1 MSRFEEFMSHLG
13 LAAYELRRGHAE
25 RRPFVPFGL
34 LPAIGLALTWLF
46 TLIFFSMQT
55 VQHTAKASAEEAL
68 ASIGANWASVSASGQ
83 WITLEGDAPNGEMAR
98 AASEA
103 VKTARDRTPF
113 GLQARPITRIKN
125 MITVRQGSV
134 AATGDG
140 TGDDDLRHDWE
151 YTLDR
156 GVLTLSGQI
165 PNEATRKRLTTAA
178 ELRLSPPE
186 FTSIEDNLQTT
197 GRVANTGFTETAVRG
212 INTLTRCAVGV
223 ASFENDKFA
232 LSCEAPAGAI
242 DEISMLANSPLSFGD
257 QARIDIYS
265 PQQAEAC
272 DRSLLTLL
280 NSTRIEFA
288 SASAVID
295 PASAR
300 VLGNVA
306 QAAGSCPGQLV
317 IEGHTDN
324 SGLSAGNE
332 ELSLARAE
340 AVRNAL
346 IARGVPADRLI
357 AEGFGARRPLES
369 NDTEDGRARNRRI
382 EIKVIRAGDI
392 ADND

>member
-1 MSRFEEFMSHLG
+1 MSRFEEFKSHLG
-13 LAAYELRRGHAE
+13 LAAYELRRGNVD
-25 RRPFVPFGL
+25 RRPFVPYGL
-34 LPAIGLALTWLF
+34 IPAIGLGLTCLF
-46 TLIFFSMQT
+46 TLFFFSTQT
-55 VQHTAKASAEEAL
+55 VQHTAEASAEEAL

-83 WITLEGDAPNGEMAR
+83 WITLEGEAPSGEMAR

-103 VKTARDRTPF
+103 VKTARNRTPF
-113 GLQARPITRIKN
+113 GLRARPITRIRN

-134 AATGDG
+134 SSANG
-140 TGDDDLRHDWE
+140 GDDDLRHDWE

-165 PNEATRKRLTTAA
+165 PNEATRKRLMTAA
-178 ELRLSPPE
+178 ELRLNPPE
-186 FTSIEDNLQTT
+186 FTFIEDNLQAT

-212 INTLTRCAVGV
+212 INTLTRCGVGV

-232 LSCEAPAGAI
+232 LSCEAQAGSI

-257 QARIDIYS
+257 QGRIDIYS

-295 PASAR
+295 PASTR
-300 VLGNVA
+300 LLGNVA
-306 QAAGSCPGQLV
+306 QAAGSCPGQLL

-324 SGLSAGNE
+324 SGLSANNE

-340 AVRNAL
+340 AVRSAL
-346 IARGVPADRLI
+346 IDRGVPADRLI
-357 AEGFGARRPLES
+357 AEGFGSRRPLES
-369 NDTEDGRARNRRI
+369 NDTDEGRARNRRH
-382 EIKVIRAGDI
+382 RNQGHARRRPG
-392 ADND
+392 